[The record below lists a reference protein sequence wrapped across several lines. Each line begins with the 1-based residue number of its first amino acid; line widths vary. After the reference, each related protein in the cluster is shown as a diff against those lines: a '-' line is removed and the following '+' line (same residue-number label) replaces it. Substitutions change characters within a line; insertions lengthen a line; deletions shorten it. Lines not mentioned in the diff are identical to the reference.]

1 MELTYLLIAAV
12 IIILPI
18 VLSKLFSSRPRDTD
32 RVMGADMPAPKP
44 AAAADAPE
52 SLSAEVKKLLAQ
64 GKKIEAI
71 KLAREKT
78 GFLLEAA
85 KDMVDTIEKGGSPAR
100 DGLTDVSS
108 MLRMAKELSPVVGP
122 LIAQGR
128 KVEAIKLIRERT
140 GMGLKEAKD
149 IVDRLG

>member
-1 MELTYLLIAAV
+1 MDLTYLLIAAA
-12 IIILPI
+12 IIILPFI
-18 VLSKLFSSRPRDTD
+18 LTKLFSSRSRDTD
-32 RVMGADMPAPKP
+32 GVMGAGAP
-44 AAAADAPE
+44 D
-52 SLSAEVKKLLAQ
+52 SLSGEIRGLLAQ

-71 KLAREKT
+71 KLVREKT
-78 GFLLEAA
+78 GSPLAEA
-85 KDMVDTIEKGGSPAR
+85 KETVESIEEGRSPAR
-100 DGLTDVSS
+100 DGLTDVASL
-108 MLRMAKELSPVVGP
+108 LRMAKELGPEIGP